1 MEKIFVDTSAIFALV
16 NTAETN
22 NLAALDTWN
31 GFGNNDVDLISNN
44 YVIVE
49 SISLIQGRLG
59 LSVVRKLLDNV
70 LPFIQVIWVDEDQH
84 SAIVQDVLSANRRQL
99 SLVDCSAF
107 ATMRR
112 EGIETAFTFDAHFRE
127 QGFRVIP

>member
-1 MEKIFVDTSAIFALV
+1 MEKIFVDTSAMFALV
-16 NTAETN
+16 NTAEAN
-22 NLAALDTWN
+22 NLAAWDIWN
-31 GFGNNDVDLISNN
+31 GFGDNDVDLISNN

-59 LSVVRKLLDNV
+59 LSVMRKLLDNV

-84 SAIVQDVLSANRRQL
+84 SAIVQDVLSANRRNL

-112 EGIETAFTFDAHFRE
+112 EGIETVFTFDAHFRE

>member
-99 SLVDCSAF
+99 SLVDYSSF
-107 ATMRR
+107 VTMRR

>member
-1 MEKIFVDTSAIFALV
+1 MEKIFVDTSAIFAIV
-16 NTAETN
+16 NTAEAN
-22 NLAALDTWN
+22 SSIARKAWRNFLENAD
-31 GFGNNDVDLISNN
+31 DLVSNN

-49 SISLIQGRLG
+49 SISLTQGRLG
-59 LSVVRKLLDNV
+59 LSVVRNLLDNI

-84 SAIVQDVLSANRRQL
+84 SAIVQDVLSANRRNL

-112 EGIETAFTFDAHFRE
+112 EEIGTVFTFDAHFRE